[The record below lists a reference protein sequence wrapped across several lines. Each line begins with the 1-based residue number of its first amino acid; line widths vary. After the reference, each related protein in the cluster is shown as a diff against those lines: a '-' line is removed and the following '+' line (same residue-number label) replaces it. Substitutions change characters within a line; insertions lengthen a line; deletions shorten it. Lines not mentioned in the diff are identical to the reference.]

1 MSDGKTI
8 LKKGVVPLGT
18 PPSDIEA
25 GTIIAKSKDTND
37 QVGFTFGNYVAP
49 ATSWG
54 EVLTPDDI
62 RFTYMM
68 GITLTLSN
76 GQQVLDSQFKFWIDE
91 AVSYFERRLD
101 IVIPLTRFAALPNT
115 TGKVQGVDFDKRVD
129 PYPYNAKYWK
139 RDGFI
144 QLVHKPLIINEQT
157 GSIERGLFKTIID
170 TEIIDLVEED
180 WLRVEEEA
188 GQVWIFPKTLGKGT
202 SAFFGA
208 GLTLTPLS
216 SENYNDAF
224 HLDYTAGHRTPFDV
238 PEDLRG
244 VIGKKATIDAL
255 NAVGD
260 GLLAAFSSSSIGLD
274 GISESFSSTQ
284 SATNA
289 QFGARISQYE
299 KEIDKYLK
307 DANWGFNGIPIVGM

>member
-8 LKKGVVPLGT
+8 LKKGKVPVGT
-18 PPSDIEA
+18 APSDIEA
-25 GTIIAKSKDTND
+25 GTIIEKSKDTND
-37 QVGFTFGNYVAP
+37 KVGHTFGNYVAP

-62 RFTYMM
+62 RFTYLM

-76 GQQVLDSQFKFWIDE
+76 GQRVEDAQFKFWIDE
-91 AVSYFERRLD
+91 AVQYFERRLD
-101 IVIPLTRFAALPNT
+101 IVIPKTRFASKPHT

-129 PYPYNAKYWK
+129 PYAYRSKYWK

-144 QLVHKPLIINEQT
+144 QLVHKPIIVNEQT
-157 GSIERGLFKTIID
+157 GSIERAIFKTIID
-170 TEIIDLVEED
+170 TEIINLVEED
-180 WLRVEEEA
+180 WIRLEEEP
-188 GQVWIFPKTLGKGT
+188 GQIWIFPKTLGKGT

-208 GLTLTPLS
+208 GLSLTPLS
-216 SENYNDAF
+216 SEDYNDAF
-224 HLDYTAGHRTPFDV
+224 EFDYTGGHRTPFDV

-244 VIGKKATIDAL
+244 AIGKKATIDAL

-260 GLLAAFSSSSIGLD
+260 GLLAGFSSSSIGLD

-299 KEIDKYLK
+299 KEIEKYLK
-307 DANWGFNGIPIVGM
+307 DANWGFNTIPFVGM